1 MCIVLFVFFY
11 LFIYLSIFV
20 FNTMSEI
27 HINGR
32 SWSHNFSMET
42 DDFET
47 SYNTSSKL
55 LVTGQSQNSTIATSI
70 PTNIMDSEN
79 SLCGIVFLIFCFCF
93 AMGILIAIGVWLDRK
108 RKTMKTQESQESKVS
123 HRLLQIS

>member
-20 FNTMSEI
+20 FNTMPEI

-55 LVTGQSQNSTIATSI
+55 LVTGQSQNSTIATST